1 MDFTKKLL
9 NICIPTYN
17 RINALSILV
26 SDILKSDDDRFII
39 TIQDNASNDNTS
51 SYFNDID
58 DSRVVY
64 RCNTSNFGAIENY
77 RLSLVNSDTEYV
89 LFVIDKD
96 HINVEYLSKFI
107 DFLSDK
113 KPNFG
118 GVRLNLIEDK
128 SDFIHY
134 EKGIE
139 SIQKFAYN
147 SMHPTGFFYRSQLIT
162 NEWNGQYMKDLPNGF
177 PFPFELINGHLGAL
191 YSSYE
196 VIMPLLRQEDEETT
210 QKSPTLTYNKAD
222 NLFFGATK
230 RIEAFEVYIK
240 DSLALPIS
248 QNEKKHIN
256 ERLFCITLSQI
267 TISLSKAF
275 NNETT
280 IKHYKLMKRN
290 VSLSE
295 MFNNILVLERKI
307 SQIPNNYIGVI
318 FSFLNIT
325 KCVIKCLLYKLH
337 ITNF

>member
-1 MDFTKKLL
+1 MDFTKKIL

-58 DSRVVY
+58 DSRVIY

-77 RLSLVNSDTEYV
+77 RLSIVNSDTEYV

-139 SIQKFAYN
+139 SIKKFAYN

-196 VIMPLLRQEDEETT
+196 VIMPLLRQEDEETAM
-210 QKSPTLTYNKAD
+210 KKPTYSYNSD
-222 NLFFGATK
+222 NLFFGPKK
-230 RIEAFEVYIK
+230 RIEAFEVYIRDIVK
-240 DSLALPIS
+240 LPINNLS
-248 QNEKKHIN
+248 KRILSEKLYRQTMFN
-256 ERLFCITLSQI
+256 V
-267 TISLSKAF
+267 TISLKKAF
-275 NNETT
+275 LNDVVLKHYQLKKRKVSLGEMFRNT
-280 IKHYKLMKRN
+280 IKLIKNK
-290 VSLSE
+290 
-295 MFNNILVLERKI
+295 NN
-307 SQIPNNYIGVI
+307 IPNNNIRGYISLKVI
-318 FSFLNIT
+318 VVNS
-325 KCVIKCLLYKLH
+325 IKCIMSLIK
-337 ITNF
+337 